1 MYQGETLSLA
11 RLEGD
16 FLEINF
22 NNKNGSVNK
31 FDSQTLD
38 ELRAAMS
45 LLVQAES
52 GRGLILT
59 SSKSVVVVGA
69 VITDC

>member
-1 MYQGETLSLA
+1 MYQGETLNLA

-22 NNKNGSVNK
+22 NNKKGSVNK

-45 LLVQAES
+45 FVKHAEAV
-52 GRGLILT
+52 RGLL
-59 SSKSVVVVGA
+59 
-69 VITDC
+69 